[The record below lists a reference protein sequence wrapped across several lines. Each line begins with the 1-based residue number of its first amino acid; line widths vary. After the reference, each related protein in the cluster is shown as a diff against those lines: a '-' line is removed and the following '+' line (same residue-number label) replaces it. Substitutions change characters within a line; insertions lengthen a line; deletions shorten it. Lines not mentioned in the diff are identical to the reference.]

1 MISLILSSN
10 KLPRK
15 SVDWHMKVS
24 RLHSLKWTVKEIA
37 AHLRVDIELVKYSIA
52 IHSEITGWY
61 SDTIVGVQFG
71 SKQEAYQTEKEMLK
85 GYKPPKYSELSKEE
99 KAIYKSI

>member
-1 MISLILSSN
+1 
-10 KLPRK
+10 
-15 SVDWHMKVS
+15 MKVA
-24 RLHSLKWTVKEIA
+24 RLYSLKWTVNDIA

-52 IHSEITGWY
+52 VHSKITGWY
-61 SDTIVGVQFG
+61 TEGIIGVQFG

-85 GYKPPKYSELSKEE
+85 GYKPPKYSELSEEE